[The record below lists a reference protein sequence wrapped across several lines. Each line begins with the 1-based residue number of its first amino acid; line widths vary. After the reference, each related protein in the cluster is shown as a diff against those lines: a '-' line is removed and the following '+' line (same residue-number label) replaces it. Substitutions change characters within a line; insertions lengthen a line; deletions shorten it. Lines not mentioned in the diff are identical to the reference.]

1 MNVQYGRTL
10 KNSNYYDNGFLR
22 VNNSG
27 FFENAAFANGIDRP
41 NGRVDYQL
49 IFLKKGT
56 MYVSLQGV
64 PLQLQENDFFI
75 FAPNTP
81 QRYSFEKDALCDYY
95 WIHFSGVYSPALL
108 DVCKLNT
115 DMVYHGNNAC
125 SFLIQDAIKRITIEL
140 QTKNQ
145 NYETV
150 AASLLHG
157 LLANL
162 PRYLKTEW
170 NAKDFLRDVV
180 AEFDRD
186 FASIDNIAAY
196 AKRHDLSTVYFIRTF
211 KRYTGVTPK
220 RYILNLRM
228 QKAKELLSASDMKV
242 NEIARA
248 CGFESPLYFSKLFH
262 RYFGVPPTQF

>member
-10 KNSNYYDNGFLR
+10 RTSNFYDDGFLR

-27 FFENAAFANGIDRP
+27 YFENTVFEDGVDRP

-56 MYVSLQGV
+56 TYISLQGET
-64 PLQLQENDFFI
+64 LRLRKNDFFI

-81 QRYSFEKDALCDYY
+81 QRYSFDKDTSYDYY
-95 WIHFSGVYSPALL
+95 WIHFSGVYIPALL

-115 DMVYHGNNAC
+115 DTVYHGNNAC
-125 SFLIQDAIKRITIEL
+125 AFFVRDAIKRITSEL

-150 AASLLHG
+150 AASILHG

-162 PRYLKTEW
+162 PRYLKTER
-170 NAKDFLRDVV
+170 NTKDFLQEVV

-186 FASIDNIAAY
+186 FASVDNVAAY
-196 AKRHDLSTVYFIRTF
+196 AERRGLSPVYFIRAF
-211 KRYTGVTPK
+211 KRYTGLTPK

-228 QKAKELLSASDMKV
+228 EKAKELLSSSDAKV

-262 RYFGVPPTQF
+262 RYYGVPPTKF